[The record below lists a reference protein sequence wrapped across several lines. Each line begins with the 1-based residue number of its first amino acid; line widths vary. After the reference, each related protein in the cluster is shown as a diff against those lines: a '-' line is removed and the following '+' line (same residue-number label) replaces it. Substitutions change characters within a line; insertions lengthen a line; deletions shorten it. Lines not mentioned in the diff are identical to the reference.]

1 MRLRRR
7 VSSTLLN
14 PRQTPTPLVV
24 SFTLA
29 RLRSS
34 RSHFSLASSPSC
46 ATPRASPRL
55 LYCPVVLVLTL
66 SRERNPFARRVPLPT
81 TTSAD
86 HLRHHPPL
94 RLPCNPRSSSLPS
107 LCRHRTFSFSLP
119 HATFPSLFTHDS
131 SGRIYSR
138 DKMCWGLLFL
148 AKVEE
153 RKEEGE
159 IGRWRQRDSFSRRQ
173 KREPRG
179 SYECFG
185 APARP

>member
-14 PRQTPTPLVV
+14 PRQTPTPL
-24 SFTLA
+24 
-29 RLRSS
+29 SS
-34 RSHFSLASSPSC
+34 SLLPSRGSVLPAVISPSRPP
-46 ATPRASPRL
+46 PRALPASPRL

-86 HLRHHPPL
+86 HLRRHPPL

-107 LCRHRTFSFSLP
+107 LCRRRTFSFSLP
-119 HATFPSLFTHDS
+119 RATFPSLFTHDS

-138 DKMCWGLLFL
+138 DKMCRGLLFL

-159 IGRWRQRDSFSRRQ
+159 IGRWWQRDSFSRRQ